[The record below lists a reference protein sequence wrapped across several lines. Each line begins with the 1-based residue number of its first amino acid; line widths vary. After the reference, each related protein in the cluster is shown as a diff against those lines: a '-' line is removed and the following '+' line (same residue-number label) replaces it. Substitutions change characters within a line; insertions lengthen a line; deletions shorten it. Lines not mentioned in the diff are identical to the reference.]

1 MTKKEIYDQVVR
13 LTEKLAQT
21 KVAQNIFSAAM
32 EQDLEKTKLIINAFP
47 IYYPELH
54 EEIVSFG
61 EKYNRIV
68 GDLPED
74 QKKRTEI
81 YDRGSFV
88 MDGIA
93 GTNIIG
99 KINDSMK
106 TGDPAKVYDV
116 IDAFIKEYPG
126 LIENIEDFQE
136 KFSEYKSN
144 CKSKDPE
151 KVAIFG
157 SKADEEKGIFVFD
170 TNIIDAQSF
179 YILCIYANIS
189 DIYFFANWDNDPN
202 SADKFFDAMEEATN
216 EDFAEFLACYNI
228 VDWVVEDE
236 SLSIA
241 EILIRALAAEFED
254 ED

>member
-1 MTKKEIYDQVVR
+1 MQKKEIYDEVVR
-13 LTEKLAQT
+13 LSEKLAET

-32 EQDLEKTKLIINAFP
+32 EQDLEKTQMIIQAFP
-47 IYYPELH
+47 IYYPKLY

-61 EKYNRIV
+61 ENYNRIV

-74 QKKRTEI
+74 QKKREEI
-81 YDRGSFV
+81 FDSASFV
-88 MDGIA
+88 MEGIA
-93 GTNIIG
+93 RTNIIG
-99 KINDSMK
+99 RIKDSMK
-106 TGDPAKVYDV
+106 TGNPVKVYEV
-116 IDAFIKEYPG
+116 IDSFIKEYPG
-126 LIENIEDFQE
+126 LIKNIENFQE
-136 KFSEYKSN
+136 EFSEYKTEN
-144 CKSKDPE
+144 ENKDPE

-170 TNIIDAQSF
+170 KNLIDAQSF
-179 YILCIYANIS
+179 YILCIFANIS
-189 DIYFFANWDNDPN
+189 DMYFFANWDNDPN
-202 SADKFFDAMEEATN
+202 SADKFFDAMEESTN

-241 EILIRALAAEFED
+241 EILIRALADEFED